1 MLMKASE
8 QFRLNADGLTADG
21 YHALEPA
28 AKKAMYISD
37 AIMAAVLLAIFA
49 FTYPHI
55 GDDLGWLRIA
65 WAAATIALLVLLA
78 VYPGIYYVRYRYR
91 IDSDKVEVR
100 RGVIVIT
107 HTLIPIE
114 RIHEVTV
121 TVGPINGLFGLADVE
136 IVTAGGTESI
146 EHLDSRTA
154 ESIAARLNEVVVG
167 ILKERD

>member
-1 MLMKASE
+1 MKASE

-37 AIMAAVLLAIFA
+37 AITAAILLIIFAILYPRIGDELGWARIAYAAAMMALLA
-49 FTYPHI
+49 
-55 GDDLGWLRIA
+55 
-65 WAAATIALLVLLA
+65 LLA
-78 VYPGIYYVRYRYR
+78 VYPGVYYIRYRYR
-91 IDSDKVEVR
+91 IDDDKVEVR

-121 TVGPINGLFGLADVE
+121 SVGPVNGLFGLANVE

-146 EHLDSRTA
+146 DHLDSGTA
-154 ESIAARLNEVVVG
+154 ESIAARLNDIVVG

>member
-1 MLMKASE
+1 M
-8 QFRLNADGLTADG
+8 
-21 YHALEPA
+21 
-28 AKKAMYISD
+28 
-37 AIMAAVLLAIFA
+37 
-49 FTYPHI
+49 
-55 GDDLGWLRIA
+55 
-65 WAAATIALLVLLA
+65 
-78 VYPGIYYVRYRYR
+78 
-91 IDSDKVEVR
+91 R

-121 TVGPINGLFGLADVE
+121 TVGPINGLFGLANVE

-146 EHLDSRTA
+146 DHLDSRTA